1 MRSGRDKNPQ
11 KIAGGEILSEEK
23 FNSTLG
29 LVIIFVSVV
38 FIVTQ
43 VPIWTGAISIDQLG
57 NLNNG
62 LDKLLDNPAFVGL
75 LVSIFVGVASG
86 FMQNVLKKNETFSII
101 KFGETFYYYE
111 PLMILIAQ
119 FIPVKYGVVLLF
131 AIDVVKRVVLKL
143 VPQK

>member
-11 KIAGGEILSEEK
+11 KIAGGEILSENRL
-23 FNSTLG
+23 NSTLG

-38 FIVTQ
+38 FIV
-43 VPIWTGAISIDQLG
+43 VEASIWTGAISIQQLG

-75 LVSIFVGVASG
+75 LVSVFVGVASG
-86 FMQNVLKKNETFSII
+86 FMQNVLKENETFSIV

-111 PLMILIAQ
+111 PLMILVAQ

-131 AIDVVKRVVLKL
+131 AVDVVRRVVLKL